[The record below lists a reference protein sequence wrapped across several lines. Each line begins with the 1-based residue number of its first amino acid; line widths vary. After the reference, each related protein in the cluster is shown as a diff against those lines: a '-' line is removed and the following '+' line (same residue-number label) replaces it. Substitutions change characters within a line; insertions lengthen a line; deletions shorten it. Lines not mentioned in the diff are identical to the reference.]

1 MHPLMFQFKR
11 AHLRALA
18 GARALSHKTG
28 LTPARHDLLRCVQSF
43 GIPYVEGEFEE
54 YQSRL
59 WRALGI
65 SRTSASKMVRRLI
78 ELGLAQRRRA
88 PRDRRTFLVSL
99 TKEGKRRMR
108 RAFLILLRRQ
118 PLQRRFERAFGERT
132 WSAYHA
138 VRNLTFAV
146 ERVARHL
153 RDSCW
158 PLYAGLAPLPA
169 ESEEINEDDID
180 ASADAA
186 DDAADAAADA
196 ADFMPPAAR

>member
-11 AHLRALA
+11 AHLCALA
-18 GARALSHKTG
+18 GARALSHQTG

-43 GIPYVEGEFEE
+43 GVPYVDDHYEE

-108 RAFLILLRRQ
+108 RAFLILLKRK

-138 VRNLTFAV
+138 VCNLTFAV
-146 ERVARHL
+146 QRVARHL

-158 PLYAGLAPLPA
+158 PLYPFAPLSA
-169 ESEEINEDDID
+169 ETEEINDDEMEVEVELDIHDDEDY
-180 ASADAA
+180 
-186 DDAADAAADA
+186 DD
-196 ADFMPPAAR
+196 